1 MTTEER
7 LVADYGCT
15 GLTVDYHPLH
25 YRRPVLKRMHVKAAS
40 ELLAMHDK
48 VNVSVAGCVIARQR
62 PGTAQG
68 FIFLSLEDET
78 GISNIIIDPDLY
90 TKYTLTVLH
99 ERFVLVKGVLQNQ
112 EGVVHVK
119 AKHIESLRTA
129 FEHAQNHYTSQ
140 LQSSPHSATADVST
154 NTLEPEI
161 PSHDFH

>member
-1 MTTEER
+1 
-7 LVADYGCT
+7 LIADYGCT

-25 YRRPVLKRMHVKAAS
+25 YKRPALTRMRVKAAN
-40 ELLAMHDK
+40 ELLNIHNNA
-48 VNVSVAGCVIARQR
+48 NVSVAGCVIARQR

-119 AKHIESLRTA
+119 ARHIEPLRSA
-129 FEHAQNHYTSQ
+129 FFEHTQDHRPSQ
-140 LQSSPHSATADVST
+140 PNPSPHSAAALHISSI
-154 NTLEPEI
+154 EPEI

>member
-1 MTTEER
+1 MR
-7 LVADYGCT
+7 
-15 GLTVDYHPLH
+15 
-25 YRRPVLKRMHVKAAS
+25 VKPAS
-40 ELLAMHDK
+40 ELLKMHDK
-48 VNVSVAGCVIARQR
+48 ANVSVAGCVIARQR

-90 TKYTLTVLH
+90 TKCTLTVLH

-119 AKHIESLRTA
+119 ARHIEPLRTA
-129 FEHAQNHYTSQ
+129 FEHTHNPPP
-140 LQSSPHSATADVST
+140 SSPMIPSRSAAAEAQT
-154 NTLEPEI
+154 NLEPKI